1 MNVTVDETI
10 ICMAIC
16 IQYCMA
22 SIVKTAI
29 TTTSCARPQLQ
40 ERNILCT
47 QSRKAQGTL
56 NMDTTVFLLVLLLL
70 LAQVSDSN
78 CLLVTGRGSSVV
90 SSINTSWRRFS
101 AFSLKHRSQQYGVAA
116 LKMKSNKNNNGLKSS
131 ELDDDNNTTP
141 LKSFFGPK
149 LILPT
154 IIIVLA
160 ITRPIP
166 MTDRFFSIGY
176 PIYMYLANRFRFANN
191 APSIARFGGGNDVFK
206 KLPLIR
212 EGSGPWFKKYVLTF
226 AGIGIILPLITL
238 IIAPKAIADAAA
250 PHLYLTLC
258 QVAMESKM
266 TGPKFHSLIELLN
279 PIGFNAYRLICLK
292 TWLTV
297 AYQSVV
303 TSSTYFRCSFWEV
316 FSLALALSNTIIW
329 VYNLF
334 VFLLLRTLPQYLD
347 RNKFPDVDNVS
358 WKGQIIPILSE

>member
-1 MNVTVDETI
+1 
-10 ICMAIC
+10 MAIC

-40 ERNILCT
+40 ERNILCP
-47 QSRKAQGTL
+47 QSRKAQRTL
-56 NMDTTVFLLVLLLL
+56 NMHTTVFLLVLLLL
-70 LAQVSDSN
+70 LAQVSNSN
-78 CLLVTGRGSSVV
+78 CLIVTGRGSSVV
-90 SSINTSWRRFS
+90 SSINTSWRQFS
-101 AFSLKHRSQQYGVAA
+101 AFSLKHRSQQQYGVAA
-116 LKMKSNKNNNGLKSS
+116 LKMKSNKSNNGLKSS
-131 ELDDDNNTTP
+131 ERNDVNNTTP

-191 APSIARFGGGNDVFK
+191 APSIAKFGGGNDVFK

-212 EGSGPWFKKYVLTF
+212 EGAGPWFQKYGLTF
-226 AGIGIILPLITL
+226 AGIGIILPLLTQ

-266 TGPKFHSLIELLN
+266 KGPKFHSLIELLN

-303 TSSTYFRCSFWEV
+303 TSTSSTYVGSYWEV

-329 VYNLF
+329 TYNLF

-347 RNKFPDVDNVS
+347 RNKFPDVDNIS